1 MVDVELI
8 AQLVSNGLL
17 TGGVLALSA
26 LGLTLI
32 FGVMDVVNFAH
43 GTYVMLAM
51 YASYLLWDVAGLDPF
66 LSMLLVGPLFFLFG
80 AASERLVIDPII
92 DRPMYAQVFVTLGL
106 LWIFE
111 NGALALFGP
120 EPASVN
126 ARYGGT
132 SVLGIAIENGR
143 LYGFVVAAAVTLL
156 LGLFLYRTKTGLAIR
171 ATAQSKELAEPFG
184 VDINRIYMLTF
195 GIGIG
200 LVGIAG
206 GALIAIRSVEPTAGN
221 FLVLLAFVIVTLG
234 GLGSIGGAFAA
245 GLFIGVADSFISFY
259 ISPQLGPPIYF
270 VFFIAILVLR
280 TTGRLEELRYQVA
293 RLQGRVEGVMRD

>member
-1 MVDVELI
+1 MVDVQLI
-8 AQLVSNGLL
+8 AQLVTNGLL

-51 YASYLLWDVAGLDPF
+51 YASYVLWKYAGLDPF
-66 LSMLLVGPLFFLFG
+66 VSMLVVGPLFFLFG
-80 AASERLVIDPII
+80 AASERIVIDPII
-92 DRPMYAQVFVTLGL
+92 DRPMYAQVFATIGL

-111 NGALALFGP
+111 NGALAVFGP
-120 EPASVN
+120 EPATVN

-132 SVLGIAIENGR
+132 NVLGIAVQNGR
-143 LYGFVVAAAVTLL
+143 FYGFVVATLVTLL
-156 LGLFLYRTKTGLAIR
+156 LALFLYRTKTGLAIR

-184 VDINRIYMLTF
+184 VNIQRIYMLTF
-195 GIGIG
+195 AIGIG
-200 LVGIAG
+200 LVGVSG
-206 GALIAIRSVEPTAGN
+206 GALVAIRSVEPTAGN

-234 GLGSIGGAFAA
+234 GLGNIGGAFAA
-245 GLFIGVADSFISFY
+245 GLFIGLADSFISFY

-280 TTGRLEELRYQVA
+280 TTGQLAELRYLMTRA
-293 RLQGRVEGVMRD
+293 QGGLVEVMRH

>member
-1 MVDVELI
+1 MVDLQLL
-8 AQLVSNGLL
+8 AQLATNGLL

-51 YASYLLWDVAGLDPF
+51 YAGYLLWSVGGLDPF
-66 LSMLLVGPLFFLFG
+66 LATLLVGPLFFAFG

-92 DRPMYAQVFVTLGL
+92 DRPMYAQVFATIGL

-111 NGALALFGP
+111 NAALAAFGP
-120 EPASVN
+120 EPATVN

-132 SVLGIAIENGR
+132 DVAGIAVQNGR
-143 LYGFVVAAAVTLL
+143 LYGFVVAAAVTLGL
-156 LGLFLYRTKTGLAIR
+156 ALFLYRTKTGLAIR

-184 VDINRIYMLTF
+184 VDIQRIYMLTF
-195 GIGIG
+195 AIGIA
-200 LVGIAG
+200 LVGVAG
-206 GALIAIRSVEPTAGN
+206 CALIAIRSVEPTAGN

-234 GLGSIGGAFAA
+234 GLGNVGGAFAA

-259 ISPQLGPPIYF
+259 VSPQLGPPIYF
-270 VFFIAILVLR
+270 VFFIAVLVLR
-280 TTGRLEELRYQVA
+280 STGRLAELRYQIA
-293 RLQGRVEGVMRD
+293 RFREGVEGVMRH

>member
-1 MVDVELI
+1 MVDVELV
-8 AQLVSNGLL
+8 AQLVTNGLL

-51 YASYLLWDVAGLDPF
+51 YASYLLWDGLGLDPF

-80 AASERLVIDPII
+80 AASERVVIDPII
-92 DRPMYAQVFVTLGL
+92 DRPMYAQVFATLGL

-111 NGALALFGP
+111 NAALAAFGP

-126 ARYGGT
+126 ANYGGT
-132 SVLGIAIENGR
+132 VVAGIAVENGR
-143 LYGFVVAAAVTLL
+143 LYGFVVAAVVTLL
-156 LGLFLYRTKTGLAIR
+156 LALFLFRTKTGLAIR

-184 VDINRIYMLTF
+184 VDIGRIYMLTF

-206 GALIAIRSVEPTAGN
+206 GALVAIRSVEPTAGN

-234 GLGSIGGAFAA
+234 GLGSIGGAFVA

-259 ISPQLGPPIYF
+259 VSPQLGPPIYF
-270 VFFIAILVLR
+270 VFFIGILVLR
-280 TTGRLEELRYQVA
+280 TTGRLDEVRFRVGQARA
-293 RLQGRVEGVMRD
+293 RLEAVMRH

>member
-1 MVDVELI
+1 MVDVELVV
-8 AQLVSNGLL
+8 QLVTNGLL

-51 YASYLLWDVAGLDPF
+51 YASYLLWDGVGLDPF

-80 AASERLVIDPII
+80 ALSERLVIDPII
-92 DRPMYAQVFVTLGL
+92 DRPMYAQVFATLGL

-111 NGALALFGP
+111 NAALAAFGP
-120 EPASVN
+120 EPATVN

-132 SVLGIAIENGR
+132 NLAGIAIENGR
-143 LYGFVVAAAVTLL
+143 LYGFVVSAVVTLL
-156 LGLFLYRTKTGLAIR
+156 LGLFLFRTKTGLAIR

-184 VDINRIYMLTF
+184 VDIQRIYMLTF

-200 LVGIAG
+200 LVGVAG
-206 GALIAIRSVEPTAGN
+206 GALVAIRSVEPTAGN

-259 ISPQLGPPIYF
+259 LSPQLGPPIYF
-270 VFFIAILVLR
+270 VFFIGILVLR
-280 TTGRLEELRYQVA
+280 TTGQLEELMYHVGQA
-293 RLQGRVEGVMRD
+293 RNRLEAVMRN